1 MDSAKPGHLEMLSAS
16 ATATTTTGSLAG
28 LFSAATK
35 VNFGEFSMIY
45 TSGQLGID
53 RSTGELISDDVEE
66 QTKQA
71 IENLKAVLEN
81 NGSSLN
87 NITRCNLFLV
97 DMADFGKV
105 NEIYKT
111 FFTEHLPARTAIA
124 VHQLPKA
131 GKFEIQADATVKN

>member
-1 MDSAKPGHLEMLSAS
+1 MESTKPGHLEMLSAS
-16 ATATTTTGSLAG
+16 GSAPVAGPLSG

-45 TSGQLGID
+45 TSGQLGVD
-53 RSTGELISDDVEE
+53 PSTGDLVSDDVED
-66 QTKQA
+66 QVKQA
-71 IENLKAVLEN
+71 IENLKSILES

-87 NITRCNLFLV
+87 NITRWNLFLL

-111 FFTEHLPARTAIA
+111 YFTEHLPARTAVA
-124 VHQLPKA
+124 VHQLPRG
-131 GKFEIQADATVKN
+131 GKFEIQADATVNN